1 MSMISLNGML
11 LNVFKAPIRKG
22 ADEGEVEKD
31 KIQILGDVALPNGE
45 VRKDLM
51 TITVKNS
58 KEFEGRQGEEISLAV
73 GAFAPQKGTVI
84 FFQVKA

>member
-1 MSMISLNGML
+1 MSMITLNGTL
-11 LNVFKAPIRKG
+11 LNVFKAPARG
-22 ADEGEVEKD
+22 DADEKD

-51 TITVKNS
+51 TITVKDARQY
-58 KEFEGRQGEEISLAV
+58 EGRQGEAISLAV

-84 FFQVKA
+84 FFQVTA

>member
-1 MSMISLNGML
+1 MSMITLNGSL
-11 LNVFKAPIRKG
+11 LNVYRAPVRKA
-22 ADEGEVEKD
+22 AEEGEKEKD

-51 TITVKNS
+51 TITVKDAR
-58 KEFEGRQGEEISLAV
+58 KYQDLQGSEVSVSV

-84 FFQVKA
+84 FFEVSA

>member
-1 MSMISLNGML
+1 MSMITLNGTL
-11 LNVFKAPIRKG
+11 LNVFKTPAR
-22 ADEGEVEKD
+22 GESSEEKD

-45 VRKDLM
+45 IRKDLM
-51 TITVKNS
+51 TITVKDARH
-58 KEFEGRQGEEISLAV
+58 FDGQEGSEISVAV

>member
-1 MSMISLNGML
+1 MSMITLNGTL
-11 LNVFKAPIRKG
+11 LNVFRAPVRKN
-22 ADEGEVEKD
+22 ADDGETEKD

-51 TITVKNS
+51 TITVKDARRYQ
-58 KEFEGRQGEEISLAV
+58 EQQGTDISVSV

-84 FFQVKA
+84 FFEVKA

>member
-1 MSMISLNGML
+1 MSMITLNGSL
-11 LNVFKAPIRKG
+11 LNVYKAPVPK
-22 ADEGEVEKD
+22 AAEEGEKEKD

-51 TITVKNS
+51 TITVKS
-58 KEFEGRQGEEISLAV
+58 ARQFEGQEGTEISLAV

-84 FFQVKA
+84 FFQVSA

>member
-1 MSMISLNGML
+1 MSMITLNGTL
-11 LNVFKAPIRKG
+11 LNIFKTPARENS
-22 ADEGEVEKD
+22 DEKD

-51 TITVKNS
+51 TITVNNVRK
-58 KEFEGRQGEEISLAV
+58 FEGKEGSDISLSV

-84 FFQVKA
+84 FFETKV